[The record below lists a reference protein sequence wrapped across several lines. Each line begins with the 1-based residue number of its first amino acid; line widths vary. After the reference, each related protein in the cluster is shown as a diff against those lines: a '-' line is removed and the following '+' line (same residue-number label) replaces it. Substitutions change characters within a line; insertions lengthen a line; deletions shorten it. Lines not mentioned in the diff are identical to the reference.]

1 MKNLFLTFVM
11 AVCSFCVAE
20 AQNSF
25 ISNVVAEEGAWCWF
39 ADPRALHYEN
49 DGGTINATYIGYI
62 DVHGNVKATQYDWNA
77 NRKSDVLIRSKF
89 QPDDHNN
96 PTFIVLPDERVMI
109 FYTRHTDERKIW
121 YRISTKPGDITS
133 LGEEK
138 YLETEKNTTYP
149 SPFIMSDDPNHIY
162 LCWRGVGWHPTI
174 ARLTMPDSN
183 DNCSFD
189 FGPKQIV
196 NSTVQTSGCRP
207 YAKYCSN
214 GKDKIFISYTGTHP
228 DNVNPNW
235 LFFNFIDINNG
246 DGPILKDIMDNQISI
261 IDNGPFNVSQTDD
274 FANQHPYMVVDKTS
288 NIRNW
293 VWQVATDN
301 NGNPVIAFTHIDN
314 AKTAHAYWYA
324 KWTGSEWKRIK
335 ITDAGHAFHLNW
347 NNTERCY
354 SGGFAIN
361 PDNTNE
367 LYASVPVLNG
377 SYNRDGVFEIWK
389 YTVADDGTVSATQ
402 KITNSSE
409 KNNARPFIIPGSK
422 NSPLRLVWMNGDYYH
437 WIVSR
442 SHPEGYPTAIW
453 TDYIWNENYTAETAP
468 ADQMGIPGT
477 ITVGISM
484 DQNNYSGTM
493 LKIGQGADEI
503 VYALDIDMRPIITFG
518 GHTYKS
524 QNQLYTS
531 DNSATQNSS
540 TTDGN
545 YYPTKLKNWVLSM
558 TYDGNVLTIYR
569 NGIIDQVI
577 ETTDFKGGAIQPE
590 GYNNTILFTDIQD
603 VCHSPV
609 TVQKIIEDKQD
620 EINAESDIRILN
632 SLDVPSEARTDI
644 VLPTLVEGREV
655 VWTSSDEAI
664 LGADGTMPLAL
675 TNDVA
680 VKLTATVGAQTK
692 DFYVNCLKRDLP
704 KNLRYEQDA
713 LLDLTGNTT
722 GGFATNSYGTAP
734 EGLLKN
740 LRSYTF
746 LVTVN
751 AKNLSGNPRI
761 YDFGSASSN
770 SIFLRINP
778 LAAGV
783 KYNGG
788 TTATVNGTTTL
799 QTNKEYKLAVSFS
812 AATKTTKI
820 YIDGVEDAS
829 GTNITNEAYMLY
841 QTAKDNSN
849 YIGRS
854 QWWNGSYAYENQDF
868 QGIIDGL
875 TLYDVCLTQ
884 EEICDLQELEYQQP
898 SDELPSELQNW
909 DFEQT
914 YNVQTNSGV
923 NSDRAIYVP
932 TAWKVERSNPSKFD
946 ITALKSGDPYFD
958 RFFGDL
964 EKPTS
969 NGEQTYWLRQYWG
982 TPTLTL
988 SQDIRLPEGQYTLTA
1003 DVWQS
1008 GEAGAASVVVSQEG
1022 GTSVTSNALVD
1033 KKEWQKVTLLFESDG
1048 VAKTTV
1054 TLKANHTTDQKEKI
1068 IGFDNVVITKKSDI
1082 TLYDNRSN
1090 ESTITI
1096 AKGNSSNVT
1105 IQDRTL
1111 YKDGD
1116 WNSIC
1121 LPFALSEKQI
1131 ATSPLAGA
1139 VVKQLSSATLSDD
1152 NTVLTL
1158 NFTYATAMEAG
1169 VPYLVKWETAGTDI
1183 NNPVFNNV
1191 TINETLSEVTVADGK
1206 VHFKGAYSPVYC
1218 QADNKNML
1226 FLGANSKFYY
1236 PSVTN
1241 MLNAFRGYFI
1251 IDDETANSVK
1261 EVKMGFEDATNVKNI
1276 ESESIDN
1283 AWYTISGVKLN
1294 NTPMCP
1300 GIYLNNGKK
1309 IVIK

>member
-11 AVCSFCVAE
+11 AVCGCCAAE

-25 ISNVVAEEGAWCWF
+25 SSNVVAEEGAWCWF

-62 DVHGNVKATQYDWNA
+62 DVHGNVKATQYDWIA

-109 FYTRHTDERKIW
+109 FYTRHTDEKKIW

-196 NSTVQTSGCRP
+196 NSTVQSSGCRP

-235 LFFNFIDINNG
+235 LFFNVIDINNG
-246 DGPILKDIMDNQISI
+246 NGPILKDIMDNQISI
-261 IDNGPFNVSQTDD
+261 INNGPFNVSQTDD

-389 YTVADDGTVSATQ
+389 YTVAEDGTVSTPQ
-402 KITNSSE
+402 IITNSSE

-437 WIVSR
+437 WIVSK

-453 TDYIWNENYTAETAP
+453 TDYTWNENYTAETAP

-484 DQNNYSGTM
+484 DQNNYSGTI
-493 LKIGQGADEI
+493 LKIGQGANQI
-503 VYALDIDMRPIITFG
+503 VYALDTDMRPIITFG
-518 GHTYKS
+518 GNTYKS

-577 ETTDFKGGAIQPE
+577 ETTEFKGGAIQTE

-609 TVQKIIEDKQD
+609 TVQKILEDKQN
-620 EINAESDIRILN
+620 EIETAVENEILN
-632 SLDVPSEARTDI
+632 SLLVPSQARTDI
-644 VLPTLVEGREV
+644 VLPNVV
-655 VWTSSDEAI
+655 QNKNIVWTSSDDAV
-664 LGADGTMPLAL
+664 LGNDGTMPAAL
-675 TNDVA
+675 KNDVG
-680 VKLTATVGAQTK
+680 VKLTATIGSQTRE
-692 DFYVNCLKRDLP
+692 FFVNCLKRDLP
-704 KNLRYEQDA
+704 KNLRFEQSEM
-713 LLDLTGNTT
+713 LDLTGNTT
-722 GGFATNSYGTAP
+722 GGFATNQYGKAP
-734 EGLLKN
+734 AGLLDS

-746 LVTVN
+746 LVTVKAN
-751 AKNLSGNPRI
+751 SLSGQPRI

-778 LAAGV
+778 LAAGI

-788 TTATVNGTTTL
+788 TTTLLNGNTTL
-799 QTNKEYKLAVSFS
+799 ETDKEYKLAVSYS

-841 QTAKDNSN
+841 QIAKDNSN
-849 YIGRS
+849 YIGRT
-854 QWWNGSYAYENQDF
+854 QWWNGSYANDNQDF
-868 QGIIDGL
+868 QGTIDGL
-875 TLYDVCLTQ
+875 KLYDVCLTR
-884 EEICDLQELEYQQP
+884 EEICNAQGLEYQVT
-898 SDELPSELQNW
+898 ELPSELQNW
-909 DFEQT
+909 DFEQS
-914 YNVQTNSGV
+914 YSVQSGSGV
-923 NSDRAIYVP
+923 SSDRAIYVP
-932 TAWKVERSNPSKFD
+932 ESWTVTRANGDPND
-946 ITALKSGDPYFD
+946 ITALKSGDLYFSN
-958 RFFGDL
+958 FFASLD
-964 EKPTS
+964 KPEAHGS
-969 NGEQTYWLRQYWG
+969 QTYWIRQNWG

-988 SQDIRLPEGQYTLTA
+988 SQEIRLPEGRYTLTA

-1008 GEAGAASVVVSQEG
+1008 GLGGKAQVSVETVGGATATAPQL
-1022 GTSVTSNALVD
+1022 SNATA
-1033 KKEWQKVTLLFESDG
+1033 WQTSSVEFESDG
-1048 VAKTTV
+1048 IASTV
-1054 TLKANHTTDQKEKI
+1054 VRLEAIHTSSQNQKI
-1068 IGFDNVVITKKSDI
+1068 IGFDNVVITKSTEDL
-1082 TLYDNRSN
+1082 TLYDNKSN
-1090 ESTITI
+1090 DNSVAI
-1096 AKGNSSNVT
+1096 AKGNTANVT
-1105 IQDRTL
+1105 IQGRTL

-1121 LPFALSEKQI
+1121 MPFALSAEQI
-1131 ATSPLAGA
+1131 AASPLAGA
-1139 VVKQLSSATLSDD
+1139 VIKELSSATLSDE

-1158 NFTYATAMEAG
+1158 NFTDAASIEAG
-1169 VPYLVKWETAGTDI
+1169 VPYLVKWETTGTDI
-1183 NNPVFNNV
+1183 ANPLFSNV
-1191 TINETLSEVTVADGK
+1191 TINENLSEVTVADGK
-1206 VHFKGAYSPVYC
+1206 VHFKGSYSPVYC
-1218 QADNKNML
+1218 GANNKNLL

-1236 PSVTN
+1236 PSVSN
-1241 MLNAFRGYFI
+1241 LLNAFRGYFV
-1251 IDDETANSVK
+1251 IDEETANSVK
-1261 EVKMGFEDATNVKNI
+1261 LVKMGFEDATSVKEI

-1294 NTPMCP
+1294 NAPTQK
-1300 GIYLNNGKK
+1300 GIYINNGKK